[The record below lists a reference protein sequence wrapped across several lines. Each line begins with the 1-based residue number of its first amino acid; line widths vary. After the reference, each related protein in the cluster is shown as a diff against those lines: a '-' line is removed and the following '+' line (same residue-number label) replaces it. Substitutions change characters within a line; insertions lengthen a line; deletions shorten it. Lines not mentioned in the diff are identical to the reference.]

1 MCDEGMESS
10 IHAEYQN
17 SIGKHVLPRPS
28 HGTPATF
35 LRFENDI
42 SAKKKKVYEL
52 SGKALLQNR
61 KWTGLVAHRPW
72 QALPVVNS
80 WAASAYCK
88 LHTLIFLIIYFL
100 AHNTFMHRTSE
111 ALSGSHV
118 ELEQFLA
125 IWI

>member
-1 MCDEGMESS
+1 MKVWKVAYMQNIRIRSGSMFF
-10 IHAEYQN
+10 HALRMGPLRPFFGLKMI
-17 SIGKHVLPRPS
+17 SLP
-28 HGTPATF
+28 
-35 LRFENDI
+35 
-42 SAKKKKVYEL
+42 KKKVYEL